1 MLRTLTLTNLAL
13 LLFLTLF
20 LLLLPSKASA
30 EIECQIGISSG
41 SVSWSGEILG
51 DKPYTCA
58 RTCRYNLATVA
69 VCFVNNGTCHG
80 EFVSNGKHCLMSNG
94 QIDPSD
100 GLRFGGNTVIRDPSA
115 DPDKPWDPNAPSSM
129 PAKVM
134 NVIRGMPRD
143 TTSGIQQAQAFKDI
157 AHIEGMGVMTLDE
170 LLIKNSQ
177 LLDINKG
184 YSSLMSTM
192 SGQLYS
198 IRNLSDYIEK
208 NTAQTAA
215 FSQMSANTLGNILNK
230 LSDSGSGGGTGGGD
244 SETYLKNISNAISN
258 HFIGNSY
265 SALAHLDNTVSRL
278 DSVKRTLDDNYSSF
292 TNYFAFR
299 MDSLEKALSGI
310 GGGGGDVDL
319 SGGKSFI
326 VLWPSSFLSF
336 LQTMRVSLI
345 PVTFRPICHS
355 FKLVSQMIE
364 AWPNTILRVASFTR
378 SRSMRALC
386 VIANTTGIFTCSR
399 LIGGKLIRLSV
410 PVQKSVIST
419 KAVTLTFGR
428 CVNLTSINT
437 PRIRARPLFPRVKTQ
452 TSRRRKFRLMR
463 SCFTSPHRRGTRRT
477 AKG

>member
-20 LLLLPSKASA
+20 LLLLPPKANA

-80 EFVSNGKHCLMSNG
+80 EFVSNGKHCLMANG

-115 DPDKPWDPNAPSSM
+115 DPQKPWDPNAPSSM

-184 YSSLMSTM
+184 FSSQINTM
-192 SGQLYS
+192 TGAVDSV
-198 IRNLSDYIEK
+198 RNLSRSIES
-208 NTAQTAA
+208 NTYQTAQY
-215 FSQMSANTLGNILNK
+215 SQMATNTLANILNK
-230 LSDSGSGGGTGGGD
+230 LNDSGSGGGSGLPDSQLNSFMGSMSTTRSVISANSNNIVSAVRDVREAVRPVEFGINSVNEKLQLVNENLAGLSEGLFHAMEDNTNKIVSAINANGGG
-244 SETYLKNISNAISN
+244 
-258 HFIGNSY
+258 
-265 SALAHLDNTVSRL
+265 
-278 DSVKRTLDDNYSSF
+278 SS
-292 TNYFAFR
+292 
-299 MDSLEKALSGI
+299 
-310 GGGGGDVDL
+310 GDTDL
-319 SGGKSFI
+319 SGVQSGIDSIK
-326 VLWPSSFLSF
+326 
-336 LQTMRVSLI
+336 
-345 PVTFRPICHS
+345 
-355 FKLVSQMIE
+355 
-364 AWPNTILRVASFTR
+364 
-378 SRSMRALC
+378 
-386 VIANTTGIFTCSR
+386 TGIDNLNGLLSGNGLSKPGIGSGVDFGELPLYGEDAITKLNTEITDLQKEYSEKTKEFKKLFSFDITKLESGQYKDHSLTFKFANGATTKFTSGVFPALVDNAA
-399 LIGGKLIRLSV
+399 LIS
-410 PVQKSVIST
+410 SVI
-419 KAVTLTFGR
+419 
-428 CVNLTSINT
+428 
-437 PRIRARPLFPRVKTQ
+437 LFLAAFAGIKTIMGE
-452 TSRRRKFRLMR
+452 RE
-463 SCFTSPHRRGTRRT
+463 
-477 AKG
+477 

>member
-1 MLRTLTLTNLAL
+1 TNLAL

-41 SVSWSGEILG
+41 SVSWAGVTFG
-51 DKPYTCA
+51 DKPYTCV

-80 EFVSNGKHCLMSNG
+80 EFISNGNHCLNGAG
-94 QIDPSD
+94 QIDGSD
-100 GLRFGGNTVIRDPSA
+100 GLRFGGNTVIPDPSA
-115 DPDKPWDPNAPSSM
+115 DPQKPWDPNAPSPM
-129 PAKVM
+129 PNKVQ
-134 NVIRGMPRD
+134 NVLNRMPTD
-143 TTSGIQQAQAFKDI
+143 TTSGRQQAQALKDM
-157 AHIEGMGVMTLDE
+157 AYIEGMGVMTLDNI
-170 LLIKNSQ
+170 LIKNSQ

-208 NTAQTAA
+208 NTSQTAA

-278 DSVKRTLDDNYSSF
+278 DSVKRTLDDNYNSF

-319 SGGKSFI
+319 SGVESGIGSLNTGIDSVKSGIDHLNGLLGGNGLTKPGITSGVNFGETPLYGSDSLAALNTEI
-326 VLWPSSFLSF
+326 TDLQKEYSEKIKDFKKLFSFDVSKLNTGEYKEHSLSF
-336 LQTMRVSLI
+336 RFANGQETSIKSSVFPALVANAGLI
-345 PVTFRPICHS
+345 S
-355 FKLVSQMIE
+355 
-364 AWPNTILRVASFTR
+364 
-378 SRSMRALC
+378 
-386 VIANTTGIFTCSR
+386 
-399 LIGGKLIRLSV
+399 
-410 PVQKSVIST
+410 SVILFL
-419 KAVTLTFGR
+419 AALAG
-428 CVNLTSINT
+428 L
-437 PRIRARPLFPRVKTQ
+437 RIVMGGGDK
-452 TSRRRKFRLMR
+452 
-463 SCFTSPHRRGTRRT
+463 
-477 AKG
+477 